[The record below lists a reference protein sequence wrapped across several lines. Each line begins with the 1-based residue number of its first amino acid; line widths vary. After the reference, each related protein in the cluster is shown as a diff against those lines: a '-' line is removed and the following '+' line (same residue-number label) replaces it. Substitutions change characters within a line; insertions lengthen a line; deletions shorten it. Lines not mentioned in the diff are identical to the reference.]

1 MRGMRRGNDKECAK
15 VAELPLEL
23 GEPLGGEGLA
33 CGWSES
39 GIGNECLSASSPV
52 AYPVNV
58 DIEAVKK
65 VKAE

>member
-1 MRGMRRGNDKECAK
+1 MREGGRA
-15 VAELPLEL
+15 PLEL

-52 AYPVNV
+52 VYPVNV
-58 DIEAVKK
+58 DIETVKK
-65 VKAE
+65 AMRLWVETSICPM